1 MIRTLLAVNVCGV
14 LLVEYHHRVLC
25 VALRLPSAR
34 ATWVK
39 TGSAPAASF
48 WSVVVVVRLLFFL
61 LLLLLLLALLP
72 DEVPA
77 SSLAVPWASWFS
89 ASSCTRRA
97 ESASRY
103 SFFSASTMARST
115 SHMQQSDEYRVG
127 CTRPRMKL
135 PPGFSTN
142 QEHTKWTPAS
152 LASLSVNAVSI
163 IEFPFLSFRTDSW
176 PISHFGLSSSSTKEK
191 A

>member
-1 MIRTLLAVNVCGV
+1 MV

-48 WSVVVVVRLLFFL
+48 SVVVRLLFFLLL

-97 ESASRY
+97 GSASRY
-103 SFFSASTMARST
+103 SFFAASTMAMST

-127 CTRPRMKL
+127 CTRPRVKL
-135 PPGFSTN
+135 PSSFSTN

-163 IEFPFLSFRTDSW
+163 IDFPFLSFRTDSW
-176 PISHFGLSSSSTKEK
+176 PISHFGLSLSSTKEK

>member
-25 VALRLPSAR
+25 VAVRLPSAR

-48 WSVVVVVRLLFFL
+48 SVVVRLLFFLL

-97 ESASRY
+97 GSASRY
-103 SFFSASTMARST
+103 SFFAASTMAMST

-127 CTRPRMKL
+127 CTRPRVKL
-135 PPGFSTN
+135 PSSFSTN

-163 IEFPFLSFRTDSW
+163 IDFPFLSFRTDSW
-176 PISHFGLSSSSTKEK
+176 PISHFGLSLSSTKEK